1 MMDYRTFETPQQVVE
16 SLANSLVEY
25 SKQDKPV
32 HISLSGGS
40 TPKLLFKV
48 LAKAPF
54 ATSIEWGN
62 LHFWWGDER
71 CVAPDDAES
80 NFGEAQTLL
89 FSQVALPAE
98 NIHRILGEDTPEQEV
113 ARFAQEMKA
122 CIPANN
128 GLPCFDW
135 ILLGMGGDGHTASLF
150 PGQTD
155 YNDQNIA
162 IIAQHP
168 ESGQYRISKTARL
181 LANAKRISYLV
192 MGEGKAQV
200 IKQIHDNDDAALAY
214 PAAQV
219 KASQGKT
226 EWFLDADAARLING

>member
-1 MMDYRTFETPQQVVE
+1 MDYRTFETPEQVVE

-48 LAKAPF
+48 LAQAPF
-54 ATSIEWGN
+54 ATSITWAN

-71 CVAPDDAES
+71 CVAPDDAAS
-80 NFGEAQTLL
+80 NFGEANALL
-89 FSQVALPAE
+89 FSQVALPTE
-98 NIHRILGEDTPEQEV
+98 NIHRILGEDAPEKEV
-113 ARFAQEMKA
+113 VRFAQEMQA
-122 CIPANN
+122 NIPASN
-128 GLPCFDW
+128 GMPCFDW
-135 ILLGMGGDGHTASLF
+135 ILLGMGTDGHTASLF

-155 YNDQNIA
+155 YDDQNIS

-168 ESGQYRISKTARL
+168 ESGEFRISKTARL
-181 LANAKRISYLV
+181 LANAKRISYVV

-219 KASQGKT
+219 TAKQGKT
-226 EWFLDADAARLING
+226 EWYLDAGAARLINN

>member
-1 MMDYRTFETPQQVVE
+1 MDYRTFETPQQVVE

-25 SKQDKPV
+25 SKQNKPV

-89 FSQVALPAE
+89 FSQVALPTE
-98 NIHRILGEDTPEQEV
+98 NIHRILGEDAPEQEV
-113 ARFAQEMKA
+113 VRFAQEMKA

-200 IKQIHDNDDAALAY
+200 IKQIHDNDDAALVY

>member
-1 MMDYRTFETPQQVVE
+1 MMDYRTFEKPEQVVE
-16 SLANSLVEY
+16 SLAHSLVEY
-25 SKQDKPV
+25 SKQDQPV

-48 LAKAPF
+48 LAQAPF
-54 ATSIEWGN
+54 ATSITWTN

-80 NFGEAQTLL
+80 NFGEAQALL
-89 FSQVALPAE
+89 FSKVALPTE
-98 NIHRILGEDTPEQEV
+98 NIHRILGEDAPEQEV
-113 ARFAQEMKA
+113 IRFAQEMQTV
-122 CIPANN
+122 IPAHN

-155 YNDQNIA
+155 YNDENIA

-192 MGEGKAQV
+192 LGAGKAEV

-219 KASQGKT
+219 KANQGST
-226 EWFLDADAARLING
+226 EWILDAAAARLINS

>member
-1 MMDYRTFETPQQVVE
+1 MDYRTFETPEQVVE
-16 SLANSLVEY
+16 SLAHSLVEY
-25 SKQDKPV
+25 SQQDKPV

-40 TPKLLFKV
+40 TPKLLFKF
-48 LAKAPF
+48 LAQAPF
-54 ATSIEWGN
+54 STSITWAN

-71 CVAPDDAES
+71 CVTPDDAES

-89 FSQVALPAE
+89 FSKVALPTE
-98 NIHRILGEDTPEQEV
+98 NIHRILGEDAPEQEV
-113 ARFAQEMKA
+113 VRFAKEMQE
-122 CIPANN
+122 CIPMQN

-155 YNDQNIA
+155 YNDDNIA

-192 MGEGKAQV
+192 MGAGKAQV
-200 IKQIHDNDDAALAY
+200 IKQIHDHDDAALAY

-219 KASQGKT
+219 KATQGTT
-226 EWFLDADAARLING
+226 EWFLDADAAKLISN